1 MQRGSCY
8 QAPRLEFSL
17 EGPGHPWAACQPRE
31 PRRPGLEQPP
41 RSRLGWPHHMA
52 FKNATKMHVSEKPG
66 MRSKGV
72 VLTDCKTSLVFFFW
86 PGVLLCILHQ
96 GTDRKKKDRQKG
108 KKTEQRFR

>member
-17 EGPGHPWAACQPRE
+17 EGPGHPWAACQPQE

-72 VLTDCKTSLVFFFW
+72 VLTDCKTSLVFFFFLARSLTMH
-86 PGVLLCILHQ
+86 PSSGDRQ
-96 GTDRKKKDRQKG
+96 EEKRQTERKKD
-108 KKTEQRFR
+108 